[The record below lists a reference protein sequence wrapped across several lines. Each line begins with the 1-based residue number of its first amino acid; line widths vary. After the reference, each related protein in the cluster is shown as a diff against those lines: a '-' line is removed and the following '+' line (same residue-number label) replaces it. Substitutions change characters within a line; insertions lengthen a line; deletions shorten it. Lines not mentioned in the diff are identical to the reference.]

1 MWVMA
6 RARPVQLFQA
16 DSDLLI
22 TTFCHYFSLNLTLKA
37 SIILLQRKT
46 ISNTSHTKQIECK
59 SARACSK
66 NKLFKVIV
74 LSQYFIG
81 VESRYIYRLGSE
93 IAEYI
98 SADQMYQSSSS
109 DW

>member
-6 RARPVQLFQA
+6 RARPVRLFQA

-46 ISNTSHTKQIECK
+46 ISNTSHTKQIKCK

-81 VESRYIYRLGSE
+81 VESQHDIP
-93 IAEYI
+93 A
-98 SADQMYQSSSS
+98 
-109 DW
+109 WP

>member
-16 DSDLLI
+16 DSNLLI
-22 TTFCHYFSLNLTLKA
+22 TTFCHYFSLILTLKA
-37 SIILLQRKT
+37 SIILQRNT

-66 NKLFKVIV
+66 NELFKVIV
-74 LSQYFIG
+74 LSQYCIG
-81 VESRYIYRLGSE
+81 VESQYDIP
-93 IAEYI
+93 A
-98 SADQMYQSSSS
+98 
-109 DW
+109 WP

>member
-46 ISNTSHTKQIECK
+46 ISNTSHTKQIQGVHKVRVHFKKFITLFLFVIEIICK
-59 SARACSK
+59 
-66 NKLFKVIV
+66 NV
-74 LSQYFIG
+74 
-81 VESRYIYRLGSE
+81 
-93 IAEYI
+93 
-98 SADQMYQSSSS
+98 
-109 DW
+109 